1 VRRSAPP
8 ARLIDRLI
16 KRGSLAQQVTFYSPQ
31 PWGKLTAKKQLHLNP
46 TGSTAVIKPQVINAI
61 PNVENFLRHCQ
72 RQDYRA
78 KSTIVHEGGV
88 SDSLFLILDGSV
100 SVMVEDESDQDHR
113 LVVSYLN
120 PGDFFGEMS
129 LFVDEPELR
138 SAMVVA
144 KTHCEVAEISYER
157 FHQIRNQFPDILFAI
172 ARQMSNRLRIT
183 TRKLKNLAFVDVSG
197 RIAHT
202 LLDLCKEP
210 DAMTHPDGMQIKITR
225 QELGKIVGCSR
236 EMAGRVLKNLEEE
249 GLVSVAGKTMVVYG
263 TR

>member
-1 VRRSAPP
+1 
-8 ARLIDRLI
+8 
-16 KRGSLAQQVTFYSPQ
+16 
-31 PWGKLTAKKQLHLNP
+31 
-46 TGSTAVIKPQVINAI
+46 VIKPQIANAI

-72 RQDYRA
+72 RKVYKA
-78 KSTIVHEGGV
+78 KNSVLKQGAA
-88 SDSLFLILDGSV
+88 SDSLYLILEGSV
-100 SVMVEDESDQDHR
+100 SVMVEDESEPGHM

-120 PGDFFGEMS
+120 PGDFVGEMG
-129 LFVDEPELR
+129 LFDNEPQVR

-144 KTHCEVAEISYER
+144 KTECEVAEISYEK
-157 FHQIRNQFPDILFAI
+157 FHQIHPQYPEVLYAI
-172 ARQMSNRLRIT
+172 SRQLGKRLRQT
-183 TRKLKNLAFVDVSG
+183 TRKLSDLAFVDVSG

-236 EMAGRVLKNLEEE
+236 EMAGRVLKALEQD
-249 GLVSVAGKTMVVYG
+249 GLVGVSGKTMVVYG